1 VELVT
6 GTSDLKTKLRVP
18 AVSRLQKI
26 HNVDVALK
34 GLEATGL
41 TITNLRPEDIVMG
54 HREKTLSMIWQ
65 IIHNFQ
71 VGLITLKFDLYALSS
86 MFCRFPSSTKL
97 LFRFSR
103 GGCVLL

>member
-6 GTSDLKTKLRVP
+6 GTSGLKTKLRVP

-34 GLEATGL
+34 GLEANGL
-41 TITNLRPEDIVMG
+41 EIKNLVANDIVVG
-54 HREKTLSMIWQ
+54 HKEKTLSLIWQ

-71 VGLITLKFDLYALSS
+71 VSCISHKVDYFFIQMMYSRLPG
-86 MFCRFPSSTKL
+86 STKQPK
-97 LFRFSR
+97 RSKS
-103 GGCVLL
+103 GGCVHL